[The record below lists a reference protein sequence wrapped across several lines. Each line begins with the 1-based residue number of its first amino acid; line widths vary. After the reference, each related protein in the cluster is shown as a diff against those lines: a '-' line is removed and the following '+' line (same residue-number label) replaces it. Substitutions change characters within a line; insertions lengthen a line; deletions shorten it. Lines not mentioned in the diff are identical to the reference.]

1 MMRETKMKGGDIDA
15 KNDGIEKTDLSSAG
29 EIIAKHR

>member
-1 MMRETKMKGGDIDA
+1 MKGGDIDA